1 MVPNPTNL
9 EAQLGRRQIRGTLQR
24 YSQKGPCGLRL
35 FRTKVGPLLKPGP
48 HGNSPRLGQRLS
60 RKSGISFRC
69 LA

>member
-48 HGNSPRLGQRLS
+48 HGNSPRLG
-60 RKSGISFRC
+60 
-69 LA
+69 